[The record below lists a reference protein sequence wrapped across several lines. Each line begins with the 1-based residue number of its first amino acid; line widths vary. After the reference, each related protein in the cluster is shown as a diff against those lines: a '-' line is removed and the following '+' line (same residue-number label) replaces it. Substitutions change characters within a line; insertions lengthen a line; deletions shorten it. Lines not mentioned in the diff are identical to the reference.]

1 MIFEKIFN
9 NRDFTRES
17 EVKIF
22 IDELITMNPNLI
34 SAKFV
39 PNDASAD
46 AEFGNDVYKAV
57 VCSNDERI
65 IHMKIDF
72 SMFEKIGFDTVRNIE
87 KKLIDFYKSDFTILT
102 AIHYK
107 PPICPHLH
115 IVLKTKCTDDAFDLF
130 DKNVKRNLIILL
142 MNIMKKAHINVLYFI
157 KQEEF
162 RGGII
167 RTGMVET
174 INKYLNDNREENVQ

>member
-87 KKLIDFYKSDFTILT
+87 KSLLIFI
-102 AIHYK
+102 
-107 PPICPHLH
+107 
-115 IVLKTKCTDDAFDLF
+115 
-130 DKNVKRNLIILL
+130 NLISR
-142 MNIMKKAHINVLYFI
+142 F
-157 KQEEF
+157 
-162 RGGII
+162 
-167 RTGMVET
+167 
-174 INKYLNDNREENVQ
+174 

>member
-39 PNDASAD
+39 PND
-46 AEFGNDVYKAV
+46 VYKAV
-57 VCSNDERI
+57 ACSNDEKI

>member
-39 PNDASAD
+39 PNDAFAD
-46 AEFGNDVYKAV
+46 AEFGNDVYKVV
-57 VCSNDERI
+57 VCSNGEKI

-87 KKLIDFYKSDFTILT
+87 KKLIDFYKSDFRILT

-115 IVLKTKCTDDAFDLF
+115 IVLKTKYADDSLDLF
-130 DKNVKRNLIILL
+130 DKDVKRNFIILL

-157 KQEEF
+157 KQEEING
-162 RGGII
+162 RII
-167 RTGMVET
+167 RTGIVET
-174 INKYLNDNREENVQ
+174 INKYLNDNREENA

>member
-1 MIFEKIFN
+1 MIVEKIFN

-39 PNDASAD
+39 PNDAFSGAK
-46 AEFGNDVYKAV
+46 FGKDVYKAV
-57 VCSNDERI
+57 VCSNGEKI

-72 SMFEKIGFDTVRNIE
+72 SMFEKIGFNTVRNIE
-87 KKLIDFYKSDFTILT
+87 KKLIDFYKSDFRILT

-115 IVLKTKCTDDAFDLF
+115 IILKTKCTDDVFDLF
-130 DKNVKRNLIILL
+130 DKDVKRNFIILL

-157 KQEEF
+157 KQEESCG
-162 RGGII
+162 RII
-167 RTGMVET
+167 RTGIVET
-174 INKYLNDNREENVQ
+174 INKYLNDNREENE